1 MPQQPKVRQYS
12 GNIRM
17 WRIGANGALSPAIP
31 ASDDPQ
37 GNQPIEANATA
48 YTYEEGDSVQ
58 IVSKQNGARYNQP
71 IYDEQLP
78 GTNGLNLQ
86 LLEMPTAIL
95 ALALR
100 AELVES
106 SVTAGSVVDAP
117 HAVSDG
123 SKPVQLAHR
132 YILASPTPVIKLGA
146 ETLDAGTDYLLDRR
160 TGKVTP
166 VEGGALAEAI
176 EADADGTVTILA
188 SYSYPAVKSTEF
200 LGGAKPRQKFYITGD
215 MQDRISGE
223 YGDLEI
229 FEVNLGPDGDID
241 WLATE
246 PLQPSLTGPL
256 LVPTGAPAPYKF
268 TTYAQT
274 A

>member
-1 MPQQPKVRQYS
+1 MALQPKVRQYS

-17 WRIGANGALSPAIP
+17 WRIAVNGALSAVIP
-31 ASDDPQ
+31 VSDDPQ

-48 YTYEEGDSVQ
+48 FTYEEGDSVQ

-86 LLEMPTAIL
+86 LLEMPAAIL
-95 ALALR
+95 ARVLR
-100 AELVES
+100 ADMAES
-106 SVTAGSVVDAP
+106 SVTAGAVVDAP
-117 HAVSDG
+117 HAVADLV
-123 SKPVQLAHR
+123 KPVQLAHR
-132 YILASPTPVIKLGA
+132 YLLASPTPVIKLGA
-146 ETLDAGTDYLLDRR
+146 DTLEAGTDYLLERR

-166 VEGGALAEAI
+166 VAGGALAAAI
-176 EADADGTVTILA
+176 EADSDGSVTILA
-188 SYSYPAVKSTEF
+188 SYSYPALHSTEF
-200 LGGAKPRQKFYITGD
+200 LGGAKPREKFYITGD

-229 FEVNLGPDGDID
+229 FEANLGPDGDID

-246 PLQPSLTGPL
+246 PLQPNLTGPL
-256 LVPTGAPAPYKF
+256 LAPAGAPAPYKF
-268 TTYAQT
+268 TTYSPT
-274 A
+274 I

>member
-1 MPQQPKVRQYS
+1 MAQQPKVRQYS
-12 GNIRM
+12 GTIRM
-17 WRIGANGALSPAIP
+17 WRRGADGQLVPVIP

-48 YTYEEGDSVQ
+48 FTYEEGDSVQ

-86 LLEMPTAIL
+86 LLEMPGAIL
-95 ALALR
+95 ARVLR
-100 AELVES
+100 AEMAES
-106 SVTAGSVVDAP
+106 SITSGSVTDAA
-117 HAVSDG
+117 HVISDAV
-123 SKPVQLAHR
+123 KPFQLPHR
-132 YILASPTPVIKLGA
+132 YILASPAPVFEVGGTPLV
-146 ETLDAGTDYLLDRR
+146 DGTDYLLDRR
-160 TGKVTP
+160 TGKLTP
-166 VEGGALAEAI
+166 VAGGAIATALADPE
-176 EADADGTVTILA
+176 DTVSVTA
-188 SYSYPAVKSTEF
+188 TYSYPALKSTEF
-200 LGGAKPRQKFYITGD
+200 LGGAKPREKFYITGD

-229 FEVNLGPDGDID
+229 FEANLGPDGEVD

-246 PLQPSLTGPL
+246 PLQPTLTGPL
-256 LVPTGAPAPYKF
+256 LAPAGAPAPFRF
-268 TTYAQT
+268 TTYEQT